1 MRENY
6 NRGSSKEAHGLSVWV
21 GWVEKRVK
29 RIREGGRERKREK
42 ERVETE
48 VESEREQLSS
58 IVLVN
63 GQRNTEIYR
72 YN

>member
-6 NRGSSKEAHGLSVWV
+6 NRGSSQEAHGLSVWV

-29 RIREGGRERKREK
+29 RIREGGRERKREREK
-42 ERVETE
+42 GVD
-48 VESEREQLSS
+48 SEREQLSS